1 MIRLFK
7 RLRCVLWYGE
17 HDFQR
22 VPTLAPAA
30 VIGYRYRCRRCGRLT
45 WSDYPYLND
54 HRTL

>member
-22 VPTLAPAA
+22 VPTLAPPA
-30 VIGYRYRCRRCGRLT
+30 VIGYRYRCSRCGLLT

-54 HRTL
+54 